1 MERDNGRKTGDF
13 HQVPMGALP
22 GDAIGVNKLLKM
34 QGKYIATKPVRWP
47 RQRPNLQRPTD
58 LA

>member
-1 MERDNGRKTGDF
+1 M
-13 HQVPMGALP
+13 ALP
-22 GDAIGVNKLLKM
+22 GDAIDVNKSLKM
-34 QGKYIATKPVRWP
+34 QGKYIVAKPVRWP